1 MKCLLF
7 QYVFLF
13 LVISLTSCSKDFL
26 EVKELKSLQVPSTI
40 ADFQAIVDYDF
51 GFTGYSAHTLGT
63 NGADEYIITDRKWN
77 SLASDNNLYL
87 RDVYGWSK
95 RIDMI
100 QYEKS
105 PDWKRSYFYIF
116 YANNAIS
123 GIQSITPAASEQAAW
138 NNVKG
143 TALFFRAFRYYHLA
157 QQYAFPYKK
166 AEDSPNGLPLRLEP
180 DVTMTVKRSSVHA
193 TYKQI
198 LSDALE
204 STELLPVLTKRTNYI
219 RPGKAAAYALV
230 AKIYLMMEEYEN
242 AAHYADL
249 CLALRGGLIDFN
261 AIGIDDLPIDDFPFS
276 LDYGVS
282 NPEVIYYIT
291 SDQSY
296 TNALYTISEN
306 MATMEPSQMALYE
319 PGDLRGD
326 VYFRPFR
333 DMDGY
338 RHRIYKGS
346 YGVYDMFSGLATDE
360 IYLIRAECNA
370 RINRIDKA
378 LQDLNLLL
386 KNRIRT
392 SFFTNITE
400 TDPEKLLQMI
410 IKERRKELLFR
421 GTRWEDLRRL
431 NKEARFA
438 KTLVREVAG
447 QRFELPPNDPRYT
460 WPIPQSEVDA
470 SGIFQNPR

>member
-1 MKCLLF
+1 MKF
-7 QYVFLF
+7 SIVQYVFLF

-51 GFTGYSAHTLGT
+51 GFTGYSAHTLGA

-77 SLASDNNLYL
+77 SLASDNNVYL
-87 RDVYGWSK
+87 REVYGWSK

-100 QYEKS
+100 EYEKN
-105 PDWKRSYFYIF
+105 PDWKRSYFYLF
-116 YANNAIS
+116 YANNALH
-123 GIQSITPAASEQAAW
+123 GIESITPTASEQTAW

-143 TALFFRAFRYYHLA
+143 SALFFRAFRYYHLA

-166 AEDSPNGLPLRLEP
+166 AEDNPNGLPLRLEP
-180 DVTMTVKRSSVHA
+180 DVTLTIKRSSVHD

-198 LSDALE
+198 LEDALG
-204 STELLPVLTKRTNYI
+204 SAELLPVLTKRTNYI
-219 RPGKAAAYALV
+219 RPGRAAAYALV

-249 CLALRGGLIDFN
+249 CLGLRGELIDFN
-261 AIGIDDLPIDDFPFS
+261 AMGINDLALDAFPF
-276 LDYGVS
+276 LPDYGAT
-282 NPEVIYYIT
+282 NPEMLYYTT
-291 SDQSY
+291 SDKGWV
-296 TNALYTISEN
+296 NALNGISEELV
-306 MATMEPSQMALYE
+306 AIEPNQMALYE
-319 PGDLRGD
+319 PGDLRAD
-326 VYFRPFR
+326 VYFRPYL

-338 RHRIYKGS
+338 RYRVYKGS
-346 YGVYDMFSGLATDE
+346 YAVYDNFSGLATDE
-360 IYLIRAECNA
+360 IYLLRAECNA
-370 RINRIDKA
+370 RLNKISKA
-378 LQDLNLLL
+378 LEDLNFLL

-392 SFFTNITE
+392 AFFSNVTE
-400 TDPEKLLQMI
+400 ADPEKLLQI
-410 IKERRKELLFR
+410 IVKERRKELLFR

-431 NKEARFA
+431 NKESRFA
-438 KTLVREVAG
+438 VTLVREVAG